1 MYGVSIASSVAAKA
15 KMSDFSEDF
24 GLDQFLG
31 DETDGRGETL
41 AAKGEPP
48 LPSKIPPVL
57 LLLLD

>member
-1 MYGVSIASSVAAKA
+1 MYGVSIASSAAA
-15 KMSDFSEDF
+15 KMSGFSEDF

-57 LLLLD
+57 PLLLD